1 VGERGPGESSKQLNQ
16 LLRWRCSGRY
26 RKLIARA
33 DERAAIVSRADPS
46 TVRT

>member
-1 VGERGPGESSKQLNQ
+1 MPRGILEAAEP

-26 RKLIARA
+26 RKPIARA